1 MEKRRTTVENAI
13 GVIVS
18 GTLILL
24 PFLLI
29 ALDIIFAVKK
39 KERPIFE
46 MIAFFIGSIYMI
58 LAYALW
64 ELPDYKTPLN
74 AWGGDSA
81 HEPVAVE
88 YWPAILL
95 IALWG
100 FGSYMI
106 LKFKRKALPPLAE
119 VFLLAGVYAGC
130 AFNLVF
136 LFQLLMGADPQPY
149 MEEGIHHVFR
159 MNAFDYLV
167 TACLCVVPVLFLIHC
182 VQLMVLLV
190 KEKAA
195 KQESIHYENKVLE
208 RVNLFLLKG
217 ANLFFV
223 AVAALLPV
231 LFLLV
236 IILVLF
242 GQQPDSFILVFT
254 KTSDWILSKE
264 IAPPPVAY
272 DTHYLC
278 TVSLRG
284 HRKLV
289 KPIRYGMRRGEKI
302 VVNRQLCVANAFEQL
317 LEERTPRFHRA
328 VRNFY
333 DTYGYP
339 VSKHIKSAWSA
350 DITYLIM
357 KPLEWIFLVVLY
369 LFDEKPED
377 RICRQYLPAGTC
389 GMK

>member
-1 MEKRRTTVENAI
+1 MENAI

-18 GTLILL
+18 GMLILS

-58 LAYALW
+58 LAYTLW

-81 HEPVAVE
+81 HEPVAAA

-95 IALWG
+95 IVLWG

-106 LKFKRKALPPLAE
+106 LKFKRKLLPPLAE

-130 AFNLVF
+130 AFTLVF

-149 MEEGIHHVFR
+149 MEEGVKHVFG
-159 MNAFDYLV
+159 MNFSDYFV
-167 TACLCVVPVLFLIHC
+167 MVCLCVVPVLFLIHC

-190 KEKAA
+190 KEKVA
-195 KQESIHYENKVLE
+195 KQESIHYENKILE

-223 AVAALLPV
+223 AVVALLPI

-236 IILVLF
+236 MILVLF

-264 IAPPPVAY
+264 IAPPPVAF

-278 TVSLRG
+278 TVSLKG

-377 RICRQYLPAGTC
+377 RICRQYLPEGTC

>member
-1 MEKRRTTVENAI
+1 MENAI
-13 GVIVS
+13 AIVVG

-24 PFLLI
+24 PFILV
-29 ALDIIFAVKK
+29 ALDIVFAVKK

-46 MIAFFIGSIYMI
+46 IIAFFIGSIYMI
-58 LAYALW
+58 LAYAFW
-64 ELPDYKTPLN
+64 ELPDFKTPLN

-81 HEPVAVE
+81 HEPVAAA

-95 IALWG
+95 IVLWS

-106 LKFKRKALPPLAE
+106 LKFKRKSLPPLAE

-149 MEEGIHHVFR
+149 MEEGVNHVFR
-159 MNAFDYLV
+159 MNSSDYFV
-167 TACLCVVPVLFLIHC
+167 MACLCVVPVLFLIHC

-195 KQESIHYENKVLE
+195 KQESIHYENKILE
-208 RVNLFLLKG
+208 GVNLFLLKG

-242 GQQPDSFILVFT
+242 GQQPDSFILAFT

-264 IAPPPVAY
+264 IAPPPVAF

-357 KPLEWIFLVVLY
+357 KPLEWLFLAVLY
-369 LFDEKPED
+369 LFDEKPEN
-377 RICRQYLPAGTC
+377 RICRQYLPAGNC
-389 GMK
+389 EFF

>member
-1 MEKRRTTVENAI
+1 MMENAI
-13 GVIVS
+13 GVILS
-18 GTLILL
+18 GALILL
-24 PFLLI
+24 PFMLI

-39 KERPIFE
+39 KERPVFE
-46 MIAFFIGSIYMI
+46 AVAFFVGSIYMI
-58 LAYALW
+58 LAYGLW

-74 AWGGDSA
+74 AWGGDSV
-81 HEPVAVE
+81 HEPIAVE

-100 FGSYMI
+100 FGSYMV
-106 LKFKRKALPPLAE
+106 LKFKRKSLPPLVE

-130 AFNLVF
+130 AFDLVF

-149 MEEGIHHVFR
+149 MEESVNYTFR
-159 MNAFDYLV
+159 MNSFDYFV
-167 TACLCVVPVLFLIHC
+167 IACLCVVPVLFLIHC
-182 VQLMVLLV
+182 VQLMIFLV
-190 KEKAA
+190 KERAA

-208 RVNLFLLKG
+208 RANLFLLKG
-217 ANLFFV
+217 ANLFFA

-236 IILVLF
+236 IVLVLF
-242 GQQPDSFILVFT
+242 GQQPDSFILAFT
-254 KTSDWILSKE
+254 KTSDWVLSKE

-289 KPIRYGMRRGEKI
+289 KPIRYGIRRGEKI
-302 VVNRQLCVANAFEQL
+302 LVNRQLCVANAFEQL
-317 LEERTPRFHRA
+317 IEERTPGFHRA

-339 VSKHIKSAWSA
+339 VSRHIKSAWSA
-350 DITYLIM
+350 DLTYLLM
-357 KPLEWIFLVVLY
+357 KPLEWIFLIVLY
-369 LFDEKPED
+369 L
-377 RICRQYLPAGTC
+377 
-389 GMK
+389 

>member
-1 MEKRRTTVENAI
+1 MENAI

-18 GTLILL
+18 GMLILL

-58 LAYALW
+58 LAYTLW

-81 HEPVAVE
+81 HEPVAAA

-95 IALWG
+95 IVLWG

-106 LKFKRKALPPLAE
+106 LKFKRKLLPPLAE

-149 MEEGIHHVFR
+149 MEEGIHHVFT

-195 KQESIHYENKVLE
+195 KQESIHYGNKVLE
-208 RVNLFLLKG
+208 MVNLFLLKG
-217 ANLFFV
+217 ANLFYV

-236 IILVLF
+236 VILVLF
-242 GQQPDSFILVFT
+242 GQQPDSFILAFT

-278 TVSLRG
+278 TVSLKG

-377 RICRQYLPAGTC
+377 RICRQYLPEGTC

>member
-1 MEKRRTTVENAI
+1 MEN
-13 GVIVS
+13 VIVIVVC
-18 GTLILL
+18 GTLLLL
-24 PFLLI
+24 PFILI
-29 ALDIIFAVKK
+29 ALDIVFAVKK

-46 MIAFFIGSIYMI
+46 IIAFFIGSIYMI
-58 LAYALW
+58 LAYGIW
-64 ELPDYKTPLN
+64 ELPSYKTPLN
-74 AWGGDSA
+74 AWGGDSV
-81 HEPVAVE
+81 HEPISTE
-88 YWPAILL
+88 FWPAILL

-106 LKFKRKALPPLAE
+106 LKFKRKSLPPLVE

-130 AFNLVF
+130 AFDLVF

-149 MEEGIHHVFR
+149 MEEGVNHVFR
-159 MNAFDYLV
+159 MNSSDYFV
-167 TACLCVVPVLFLIHC
+167 MACLCVVPVLFLIHC

-190 KEKAA
+190 KEKAL

-242 GQQPDSFILVFT
+242 GQQPDSFILAFT

-289 KPIRYGMRRGEKI
+289 KPIRYGIRRGEKI

-317 LEERTPRFHRA
+317 IEERTPCFHRT
-328 VRNFY
+328 VRSFY

-377 RICRQYLPAGTC
+377 RICRQYLPTGTC
-389 GMK
+389 GME

>member
-1 MEKRRTTVENAI
+1 M
-13 GVIVS
+13 
-18 GTLILL
+18 ILL

-29 ALDIIFAVKK
+29 ALDIVFAVKK

-46 MIAFFIGSIYMI
+46 IIAFFIGSIYMI

-81 HEPVAVE
+81 HEPVAAA

-106 LKFKRKALPPLAE
+106 LKFKRKSLPPLAE

-130 AFNLVF
+130 AFTLVF

-149 MEEGIHHVFR
+149 MEEGVKHVFG
-159 MNAFDYLV
+159 MNFSDYFV
-167 TACLCVVPVLFLIHC
+167 MVCLCVVPVLFLIHC

-195 KQESIHYENKVLE
+195 KQESIHYENKILE

-242 GQQPDSFILVFT
+242 GQQPDSFILAFT

-289 KPIRYGMRRGEKI
+289 KPIRYGIRRGEKI

-317 LEERTPRFHRA
+317 LQERTPRFHRA

-369 LFDEKPED
+369 LFDEKPEN
-377 RICRQYLPAGTC
+377 RISRQYLLAVSVNFSEGV
-389 GMK
+389 KRDA

>member
-1 MEKRRTTVENAI
+1 M
-13 GVIVS
+13 
-18 GTLILL
+18 
-24 PFLLI
+24 
-29 ALDIIFAVKK
+29 
-39 KERPIFE
+39 
-46 MIAFFIGSIYMI
+46 
-58 LAYALW
+58 
-64 ELPDYKTPLN
+64 
-74 AWGGDSA
+74 
-81 HEPVAVE
+81 
-88 YWPAILL
+88 
-95 IALWG
+95 
-100 FGSYMI
+100 
-106 LKFKRKALPPLAE
+106 
-119 VFLLAGVYAGC
+119 
-130 AFNLVF
+130 
-136 LFQLLMGADPQPY
+136 
-149 MEEGIHHVFR
+149 
-159 MNAFDYLV
+159 
-167 TACLCVVPVLFLIHC
+167 
-182 VQLMVLLV
+182 
-190 KEKAA
+190 
-195 KQESIHYENKVLE
+195 
-208 RVNLFLLKG
+208 VNLFLLKG
-217 ANLFFV
+217 ANLFYV

-236 IILVLF
+236 VILVLF
-242 GQQPDSFILVFT
+242 GQQPDSFILAFT

-278 TVSLRG
+278 TVSLKG

-377 RICRQYLPAGTC
+377 RICRQYLPEGTC

>member
-1 MEKRRTTVENAI
+1 MENAI

-18 GTLILL
+18 GMLILL

-81 HEPVAVE
+81 HEPVAAA

-95 IALWG
+95 IVLWG

-106 LKFKRKALPPLAE
+106 LKFKRKLLPPLAE

-149 MEEGIHHVFR
+149 MEEGVKHVFG
-159 MNAFDYLV
+159 MNFSDYFV
-167 TACLCVVPVLFLIHC
+167 MVCLCVIPVLFLIHC

-208 RVNLFLLKG
+208 MVNLFLLKG
-217 ANLFFV
+217 ANLFYV

-236 IILVLF
+236 VILVLF
-242 GQQPDSFILVFT
+242 GQQPDSFILAFT

-278 TVSLRG
+278 TVSLKG

-377 RICRQYLPAGTC
+377 RICRQYLPEGTC

>member
-1 MEKRRTTVENAI
+1 
-13 GVIVS
+13 
-18 GTLILL
+18 
-24 PFLLI
+24 
-29 ALDIIFAVKK
+29 
-39 KERPIFE
+39 
-46 MIAFFIGSIYMI
+46 
-58 LAYALW
+58 
-64 ELPDYKTPLN
+64 
-74 AWGGDSA
+74 
-81 HEPVAVE
+81 
-88 YWPAILL
+88 
-95 IALWG
+95 
-100 FGSYMI
+100 
-106 LKFKRKALPPLAE
+106 
-119 VFLLAGVYAGC
+119 
-130 AFNLVF
+130 
-136 LFQLLMGADPQPY
+136 
-149 MEEGIHHVFR
+149 
-159 MNAFDYLV
+159 
-167 TACLCVVPVLFLIHC
+167 
-182 VQLMVLLV
+182 MVLLV

-208 RVNLFLLKG
+208 MVNLFLLKG
-217 ANLFFV
+217 ANLFYV

-236 IILVLF
+236 VILVLF
-242 GQQPDSFILVFT
+242 GQQPDSFILAFT

-278 TVSLRG
+278 TVSLKG

-377 RICRQYLPAGTC
+377 RICRQYLPEGTC